1 MLANRTAAAGHGL
14 RRRGAIVHDH
24 AAYSC
29 KRAADG
35 CRACG
40 WSNCSNDSC
49 HSCSMKTRIH
59 LLQGIAKLAGDGTL
73 GAIAAV
79 EGVHLAVVSSVAARL
94 PFGHVVERG
103 TAFTYARVRDLAGAV
118 RFATDGSL
126 GLAARY
132 ADIGADA
139 PPAGPARIRWL
150 AALNGAIGDHLEAS
164 ANPLAIP
171 IGLWRGRHPL
181 EPESAP
187 LGRALDACGSTLV
200 LFVHGL
206 GMSELGWGAPCGGE
220 FGSRME
226 HDGIG
231 LALQLR
237 YNSGRRIPAN
247 GRDLSQLLQR
257 VHDAHRGRL
266 RRLVLVG
273 HSMGGLVCRSACEH
287 ARRERSS
294 WADAL
299 DEVVC
304 LGSPHFGA
312 PLERVGDSASA
323 LLRAIPWTRPLAAVA
338 ESRSAGVKDLRH
350 GWSSDLDRA
359 EDETTRTGPDALQL
373 PFADRVNW
381 RLAAASL
388 SARADGA
395 RARWLG
401 DGLVPVP
408 SALGRDRD
416 ARRALRLPA
425 SHRRVFTGL
434 GHLDLLTHPDVYAQ
448 LREWLERLPRR
459 TGDA

>member
-1 MLANRTAAAGHGL
+1 
-14 RRRGAIVHDH
+14 
-24 AAYSC
+24 
-29 KRAADG
+29 
-35 CRACG
+35 
-40 WSNCSNDSC
+40 
-49 HSCSMKTRIH
+49 MKTRIQ
-59 LLQGIAKLAGDGTL
+59 LLQGLARLAGEGTL

-94 PFGHVVERG
+94 PFARVVERG
-103 TAFTYARVRDLAGAV
+103 TAFTYARVRDVAGAV
-118 RFATDGSL
+118 RFAADCSL
-126 GLAARY
+126 TLAARH
-132 ADIGADA
+132 AGAQA
-139 PPAGPARIRWL
+139 GVLPAGSARIRWL

-164 ANPLAIP
+164 ANPLAIRM
-171 IGLWRGRHPL
+171 GLRRGRHAL
-181 EPESAP
+181 EPESP
-187 LGRALDACGSTLV
+187 SLGRALDACGGTLV

-220 FGSRME
+220 FGSRFE
-226 HDGIG
+226 QDGIG
-231 LALQLR
+231 LALHLR

-247 GRDLSQLLQR
+247 GRDLSQMLQR
-257 VHDAHRGRL
+257 VHDAHRGAL

-287 ARRERSS
+287 ARRQRSS

-299 DEVVC
+299 DAVVC

-323 LLRAIPWTRPLAAVA
+323 LLRAIAWTRPLAAVA

-350 GWSSDLDRA
+350 GWSSDLDRGD
-359 EDETTRTGPDALQL
+359 DETVRTGGDALRL
-373 PFADRVNW
+373 PFADRVHW

-388 SARADGA
+388 SARADGP

-434 GHLDLLTHPDVYAQ
+434 GHLDLLTHADVYAQ
-448 LREWLERLPRR
+448 LREWLDHAPRPL
-459 TGDA
+459 GDA

>member
-1 MLANRTAAAGHGL
+1 M
-14 RRRGAIVHDH
+14 
-24 AAYSC
+24 
-29 KRAADG
+29 
-35 CRACG
+35 
-40 WSNCSNDSC
+40 
-49 HSCSMKTRIH
+49 
-59 LLQGIAKLAGDGTL
+59 LQGIARLAGDGTL

-79 EGVHLAVVSSVAARL
+79 EGVHLAVVSSLAARL
-94 PFGHVVERG
+94 PFGRVVERG

-118 RFATDGSL
+118 RFAADGGL

-132 ADIGADA
+132 AGAQADA
-139 PPAGPARIRWL
+139 LPAGPARIRWL

-171 IGLWRGRHPL
+171 MGLRRGRDAL

-187 LGRALDACGSTLV
+187 LGRALDACGGTLV
-200 LFVHGL
+200 VFVHGL
-206 GMSELGWGAPCGGE
+206 GMSELGWGARGGGE
-220 FGSRME
+220 FRSRLE
-226 HDGIG
+226 QDGIG

-257 VHDAHRGRL
+257 VHDAHSGVL

-287 ARRERSS
+287 ARRQRSS
-294 WADAL
+294 WADTL

-304 LGSPHFGA
+304 LGAPHFGA

-323 LLRAIPWTRPLAAVA
+323 LLRAIPWTRSLAAVA

-350 GWSSDLDRA
+350 GWASDLDRGD
-359 EDETTRTGPDALQL
+359 DETARSGAEALQL

-388 SARADGA
+388 SARTDGP

-425 SHRRVFTGL
+425 SHRRVFAGL

-448 LREWLERLPRR
+448 LREWLDRPSRR
-459 TGDA
+459 IGGA